1 MLCKLSVSNIRRSL
15 RDYAIY
21 FFTLLI
27 GVSVFYVFNAIGG
40 QASMM
45 ELGESK
51 NEIVVLITNT
61 LSYVSIF
68 VAGVLGLLI
77 VYASRFLMKRRNRE
91 FALYMTLG
99 MSKGKISAILLLE
112 TVIIGILSLG
122 VGLLLG
128 IGLSQLMSALV
139 AHLFEADMSAYRF
152 MISGKAIVKTVIF
165 FAVMYLV
172 VMLFNSIMISR
183 FKLIDLMQ
191 SGKKS
196 EQIKLKNP
204 ALCVIIFL
212 LSAAILGYT
221 YYQVGWNYDG
231 LNRTKFLLSFVAGTV
246 TTFSIFWSV
255 AGMLLRVM
263 MSAKSTYFR
272 SLNAFTFRQI
282 SSKINTAVF
291 SMSVICLMLFITICT
306 LTSAFSIRN
315 SMNANLRELCPADF
329 EIEWGA
335 YSDPE
340 NETPVFEDIVEKYE
354 ANGFDINEYF
364 RESVHFHIYEDPSL
378 TLATFLGSQLG
389 AIQEEFRFI
398 QYDAPESI
406 VRLSDYNKLLQ
417 LYGKK
422 PLEMNA
428 DEYIVLANFSSMI
441 DIRNRVLSENQPI
454 EIFGHTLHSRYPG
467 CVDGFISMSANRT
480 NIGIIVIPDEI
491 ADERFATKDYFIGH
505 YDTQSAEQ
513 NAEIEKAVKEQ
524 FDLMLRADSD
534 HQKYKENG
542 EPEVFNWSM
551 TTSRIDIYDNSI
563 GIGALI
569 TFLGLYIGL
578 IFLISCGA
586 ILALKELSE
595 SVDSIP
601 RYIMLRKIGAEEK
614 EITKSLLIQTGVF
627 FLLPLL
633 LACIHSVVGMKFAV
647 YVLSVFGTEN
657 IGSSILSTSLILLL
671 IYGGYFLITFL
682 SSKRITH
689 AAQNTRTQ

>member
-1 MLCKLSVSNIRRSL
+1 MLCKLSLSNIRRSL

-51 NEIVVLITNT
+51 NEIVSLITNA
-61 LSYVSIF
+61 LSYVSVF

-99 MSKGKISAILLLE
+99 MSKGKISCILLLE

-122 VGLLLG
+122 AGLLLG

-152 MISGKAIVKTVIF
+152 MISGKAIIKTVIF

-172 VMLFNSIMISR
+172 VMLFNSLMISR

-196 EQIKLKNP
+196 EQIRLKNP
-204 ALCVIIFL
+204 VVCVIVFL
-212 LSAAILGYT
+212 LSAAVLGYT

-231 LNRTKFLLSFVAGTV
+231 LNRTKFFLSFVSGTV
-246 TTFSIFWSV
+246 TTFLLFWSV
-255 AGMLLRVM
+255 AGMLLRVV
-263 MSAKSTYFR
+263 MSAKNTYFR

-291 SMSVICLMLFITICT
+291 SMSIICLMLFITICT
-306 LTSAFSIRN
+306 LTSAFSVRN
-315 SMNANLRELCPADF
+315 SMNANLMELCPADF

-335 YSDPE
+335 YADKE
-340 NETPVFEDIVEKYE
+340 QTQPVFEDVVEKYD
-354 ANGFDINEYF
+354 ANGFDINKYF
-364 RESVHFHIYEDPSL
+364 RDSVHFHIYEDPSF
-378 TLATFLGSQLG
+378 TLGTFLGSQLE
-389 AIQEEFRFI
+389 AIRAEFPFLI
-398 QYDAPESI
+398 YDAPESV
-406 VRLSDYNKLLQ
+406 VRLSDYNKLMR
-417 LYGKK
+417 LYGRE

-428 DEYIVLANFSSMI
+428 DECIVLANFSSMI
-441 DIRNRVLSENQPI
+441 DIRNRVLSADRSVEV
-454 EIFGHTLHSRYPG
+454 FGHKLHSRYPG
-467 CVDGFISMSANRT
+467 CADGFISMSSNRV
-480 NIGIIVIPDEI
+480 NIGIIVIPDAI
-491 ADERFATKDYFIGH
+491 ADERFASKDYFIGH
-505 YDTQSAEQ
+505 YAAQSDEQ
-513 NAEIEKAVKEQ
+513 NAEIDKAVKEQ

-534 HQKYKENG
+534 HQEYNENG
-542 EPEVFNWSM
+542 EPIIFNWTM

-601 RYIMLRKIGAEEK
+601 RYIMLCKIGAEEN
-614 EITKSLLIQTGVF
+614 EITKSLLIQTGFF

-633 LACIHSVVGMKFAV
+633 LACIHSLVGMKFAV

-657 IGSSILSTSLILLL
+657 IGASILSTSLILLL

-682 SSKRITH
+682 SSKRIIN
-689 AAQNTRTQ
+689 AAQMIRTE

>member
-51 NEIVVLITNT
+51 NEIVVLITNA

-112 TVIIGILSLG
+112 TVIIGVLSLG
-122 VGLLLG
+122 TGLLLG

-152 MISGKAIVKTVIF
+152 MISGNAIVKTVIF

-172 VMLFNSIMISR
+172 VMVFNSVMISR

-204 ALCVIIFL
+204 VLCVIIFL
-212 LSAAILGYT
+212 LSAAVLGYT

-231 LNRTKFLLSFVAGTV
+231 LNRTKCLLSFAAGTV
-246 TTFSIFWSV
+246 TTFLLFWSV

-263 MSAKSTYFR
+263 MSAKNTYFR

-282 SSKINTAVF
+282 SSKINTAVL

-335 YSDPE
+335 YSDKE
-340 NETPVFEDIVEKYE
+340 LETPVFEDIVEKYE
-354 ANGFDINEYF
+354 INGFDINEYF
-364 RESVHFHIYEDPSL
+364 RESVHFHIYEDSSL
-378 TLATFLGSQLG
+378 TLGTFLGNQLE
-389 AIQEEFRFI
+389 AIRAEFPFLR
-398 QYDAPESI
+398 YDTVETV

-417 LYGKK
+417 LYGKE

-428 DEYIVLANFSSMI
+428 DECIILANYSSMI
-441 DIRNRVLSENQPI
+441 DVRNRVLSLNQSV
-454 EIFGHTLHSRYPG
+454 EVFGHTLHSRYPG
-467 CVDGFISMSANRT
+467 CVDGFISMSGSRT
-480 NIGIIVIPDEI
+480 NLGIIVIPDEI
-491 ADERFATKDYFIGH
+491 ADERFASRDYFIGR
-505 YDTQSAEQ
+505 YAAESEEQ
-513 NAEIEKAVKEQ
+513 NAEIEKAVKKQ

-534 HQKYKENG
+534 YREYTADG
-542 EPEVFNWSM
+542 EPTVYNWSM
-551 TTSRIDIYDNSI
+551 TTSKIDICDDSI

-586 ILALKELSE
+586 VLALKELSE

-601 RYIMLRKIGAEEK
+601 RYVMLRKIGAEEK
-614 EITKSLLIQTGVF
+614 EITKSLLIQTGFF

-633 LACIHSVVGMKFAV
+633 LACIHSAVGMKFAV
-647 YVLSVFGTEN
+647 YVLSVFGTED
-657 IGSSILSTSLILLL
+657 IGASILSTSLILLL
-671 IYGGYFLITFL
+671 IYGGYFLITY
-682 SSKRITH
+682 SCSKGIVKERK
-689 AAQNTRTQ
+689 